1 MDRTTA
7 WTLIGWT
14 ALAAVLLLG
23 LVLGSTTDA
32 AEPKIEIHND
42 VVYGQGGATE
52 LKLDLARPTNAAGPL
67 PCLLIFHGG
76 GWIQGNKA
84 QFRPLVH
91 FIAEEGYVAATV
103 QYRLSKPGR
112 GNPNAWPAQI
122 EDAKCAV
129 RYIRANAKRWNVD
142 PRRIAAM
149 GFSAGA
155 HLSMLL
161 GTMDPKDGLEGTG
174 GHAEFPSKV
183 NAVIGFYGPACLGC
197 RPPEDRAAIARLP
210 MEEKQRVMRGMA
222 LSAVL
227 GTEFGKDPSRASP
240 VSYVDA
246 GDAPMLLFQG
256 TVDRLVPAFHTEMM
270 IDALTKARV
279 PGKAVFM
286 LGLGHGWRG
295 DPHLTNNIRDTQRFL
310 DEQFRPGRL
319 QSLLGRLSK

>member
-1 MDRTTA
+1 MDRNTLWTVAGLTA
-7 WTLIGWT
+7 VAG
-14 ALAAVLLLG
+14 AALLG
-23 LVLGSTTDA
+23 LAVGGPSEA

-42 VVYGQGGATE
+42 VVCGMGGSTE
-52 LKLDLARPTNAAGPL
+52 LKLDLAPLTNAKGSL

-76 GWIQGNKA
+76 GWVQGDKA

-103 QYRLSKPGR
+103 QYRLSQPGR

-129 RYIRANAKRWNVD
+129 RYIRAHAKRWNVD
-142 PRRIAAM
+142 PDRIAAM

-161 GTMDPKDGLEGTG
+161 GTMDPADGLEGTG
-174 GHAEFPSKV
+174 GHAEQSSKV

-197 RPPEDRAAIARLP
+197 RPPEDRMAIAKLP
-210 MEEKQRVMRGMA
+210 MEEKQRIMRGMA
-222 LSAVL
+222 LSAIL
-227 GTEFGKDPSRASP
+227 GSDFAKDPALASP
-240 VSYVDA
+240 VNYVNP

-256 TVDRLVPAFHTEMM
+256 TLDRLVPSFHTELMM
-270 IDALTKARV
+270 DALTKAKV

-295 DPHLTNNIRDTQRFL
+295 DPYLTNNIRDTQEFL
-310 DEQFRPGRL
+310 DEQFRPGRV
-319 QSLLGRLSK
+319 QSLLGRLTK